1 MFDILSIIPNKKK
14 LTQSGWYSFNAIC
27 CDKRGHKTDK
37 RQRGGIKFDGTN
49 WTYNCFNCS
58 FSCHYELGR
67 SITNRTR
74 ELLKWCGID
83 EVQIQR
89 WNIESLQNKD
99 LLDFTKKFK
108 KEKPLD
114 FKIKKLPDSEPLDE
128 TNQDH
133 KRYIDYL
140 IQRKIDFKKRQF
152 YVAPFDEGRNA
163 NRIIIPYY
171 YNGEIVGHTSRFL
184 DDRTPKYINDQQ
196 PGYVFGYDDQNS
208 DWQIVLL
215 MEGIFDALSIDG
227 LALTHNTI
235 NDDQVRFI
243 RQLNKEVIFVPD
255 RDKTGLDTCERAL
268 EVGYKVSLPNWD
280 SDIKDVNDAVIKYG
294 KLATLLSII
303 QSATTSKI
311 KIEMMRKRIGN

>member
-1 MFDILSIIPNKKK
+1 
-14 LTQSGWYSFNAIC
+14 
-27 CDKRGHKTDK
+27 
-37 RQRGGIKFDGTN
+37 
-49 WTYNCFNCS
+49 
-58 FSCHYELGR
+58 
-67 SITNRTR
+67 
-74 ELLKWCGID
+74 LKWCGVD

-99 LLDFTKKFK
+99 LLDFTQKFK

-114 FKIKKLPDSEPLDE
+114 FKIKQLPDSELLDE
-128 TNQDH
+128 SNQDH
-133 KRYIDYL
+133 KKYIDYL
-140 IQRKIDFKKRQF
+140 IKRKIDFKKREF

-196 PGYVFGYDDQNS
+196 PGYVFGYDNQQS
-208 DWQIVLL
+208 DWEIALL
-215 MEGIFDALSIDG
+215 MEGIFDALAIDG

-280 SDIKDVNDAVIKYG
+280 SDVKDVNDAVIKYG